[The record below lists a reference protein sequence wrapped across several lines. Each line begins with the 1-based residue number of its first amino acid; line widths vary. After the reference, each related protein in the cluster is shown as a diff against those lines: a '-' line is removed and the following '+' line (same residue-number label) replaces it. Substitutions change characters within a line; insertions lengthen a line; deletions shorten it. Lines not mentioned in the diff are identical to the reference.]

1 MKTQTTLTVE
11 TAASAWLL
19 HLETRKRRPAKPA
32 SLQTFRSHINRILP
46 RLGNLEV
53 GSIGVAILRDF
64 ISELAREGLSAKTQ
78 VEIAG
83 TVKQVIA
90 SCTDAEGE
98 PLFPRDWD
106 NDLLDLPIVNPS
118 EQHTPIVTR
127 EQIEQAIAN
136 SDEAYQC
143 LYSCLAGSGLRVGEV
158 LAIKLSEDGSS
169 TVFDSS
175 AAMIRVRRSLWHG
188 REQAPKT
195 PSSVRDVEIP
205 RSLAAIL
212 TQFAGD
218 RTGYLFGNGAPLK
231 ESEARENLAKQNLP
245 PFHAFR
251 RFFVSHRRSQ
261 GMPEEILRGLVG
273 HASQGITDRYSR
285 FGTDAAYAAQ
295 RREWVERVGLG
306 FSLPHPREIK

>member
-1 MKTQTTLTVE
+1 MNTPKSITVE
-11 TAASAWLL
+11 IAASAWLR

-32 SLQTFRSHINRILP
+32 TLQTFRSHVNRILP
-46 RLGNLEV
+46 RLGQLEV
-53 GSIGVAILRDF
+53 GSVGVAVLRDF
-64 ISELAREGLSAKTQ
+64 ISELDSDGLSSKTQ

-83 TVKQVIA
+83 TVKQIIR
-90 SCTDAEGE
+90 SCVSAEGE
-98 PLFPRDWD
+98 PLYPIHALTNER
-106 NDLLDLPIVNPS
+106 LDLPIVNPS

-127 EQIEQAIAN
+127 EQIEHAIAN

-143 LYSCLAGSGLRVGEV
+143 LYSCLAGSGLRVGEL
-158 LAIKLSEDGSS
+158 LAIKLSEDGVS

-175 AAMIRVRRSLWHG
+175 AATIRVRRSLWHG

-195 PSSVRDVEIP
+195 AASVRDVEIP

-212 TQFAGD
+212 TQFAGN
-218 RTGYLFGNGAPLK
+218 RSGYLFGNGAPLK
-231 ESEARENLAKQNLP
+231 ESAAREHLAVQNLP

-261 GMPEEILRGLVG
+261 GMPEEILRTLVG
-273 HASQGITDRYSR
+273 HASSNMTDRYSR

-295 RREWVERVGLG
+295 RREWVERCGLG
-306 FSLPHPREIK
+306 FTLPPS